1 MTLSLN
7 TTLGDAKEWLRRRV
21 EDGAKCPLCDQFS
34 KVYKRKINSGMA
46 RALISMYRQCGTEW
60 FHLPSVRTW
69 TSRDEAAL
77 AYFGLIEQAG
87 VGFAQGTW
95 RVTPLGELF
104 AKGQVRVHKY
114 ARVYDGRL
122 LGLQGDLVDI
132 KDALGDK
139 FDYEELMSL

>member
-1 MTLSLN
+1 MALPL
-7 TTLGDAKEWLRRRV
+7 TTSLGDAKEWLRRRV
-21 EDGAKCPLCDQFS
+21 EDGEKCPCCGQFS

-46 RALISMYRQCGTEW
+46 RALISMYKQSTLEW

-95 RVTPLGELF
+95 RVTELGQLF
-104 AKGQVRVHKY
+104 VLGRIRVHKY